1 MLLLLFALVLV
12 LLVLLLL
19 LKIAGIII
27 TIIAVCTK
35 RTFFHHL
42 LAWGMGIPS
51 LSLSLSPPRFNL
63 AKLPKI
69 TLSNKVVLT

>member
-1 MLLLLFALVLV
+1 MLMLLFALVLVLLV

-51 LSLSLSPPRFNL
+51 LSLSPS
-63 AKLPKI
+63 I
-69 TLSNKVVLT
+69 

>member
-1 MLLLLFALVLV
+1 MLMLLFALVLV

-51 LSLSLSPPRFNL
+51 LSLSPS
-63 AKLPKI
+63 I
-69 TLSNKVVLT
+69 